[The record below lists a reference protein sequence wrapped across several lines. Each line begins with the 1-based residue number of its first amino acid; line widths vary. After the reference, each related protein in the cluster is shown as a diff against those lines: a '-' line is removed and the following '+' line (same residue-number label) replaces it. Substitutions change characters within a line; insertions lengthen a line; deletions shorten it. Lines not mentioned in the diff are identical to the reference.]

1 MSRRLLAGL
10 ASAVLAATLTACTS
24 GPAATPSPSVQ
35 CEPKHQF
42 PTIKKG
48 VLTVSTYPLPPFSI
62 LTGQELTP
70 DGVPL
75 GNDGTLEG
83 VDGDILAEIA
93 ANECLTVEVN
103 STAAAAVLATVR
115 AGGADVG
122 AANWYRTVERSKILD
137 LTDPIYTDQLAIISA
152 DGTSDFTQLKG
163 RRVATVLGYQYV
175 ADLRDYFGESVV
187 LFNSPLTMFNELKK
201 GNIDAAIDTVGVGAE
216 FTRGTQL
223 KVEPAQPNEAIAA
236 SLEPG
241 QSAFLVQQGH
251 PELLAALNANIKA
264 LRESGRLAEILKK
277 YGLDPSAAEP
287 GEPRLMEG

>member
-1 MSRRLLAGL
+1 
-10 ASAVLAATLTACTS
+10 
-24 GPAATPSPSVQ
+24 
-35 CEPKHQF
+35 
-42 PTIKKG
+42 
-48 VLTVSTYPLPPFSI
+48 
-62 LTGQELTP
+62 
-70 DGVPL
+70 
-75 GNDGTLEG
+75 
-83 VDGDILAEIA
+83 
-93 ANECLTVEVN
+93 
-103 STAAAAVLATVR
+103 
-115 AGGADVG
+115 
-122 AANWYRTVERSKILD
+122 
-137 LTDPIYTDQLAIISA
+137 
-152 DGTSDFTQLKG
+152 
-163 RRVATVLGYQYV
+163 
-175 ADLRDYFGESVV
+175 
-187 LFNSPLTMFNELKK
+187 MFNELKK